1 MGLLFETWFK
11 PAPQVPSMGKGL
23 LPQLLNENIRAP
35 RAAPRAARR
44 SRSLSLTRIAP
55 RPEQSGGA
63 A

>member
-1 MGLLFETWFK
+1 MALLFETWFK

-23 LPQLLNENIRAP
+23 LPQLLSENIR
-35 RAAPRAARR
+35 APRAARR